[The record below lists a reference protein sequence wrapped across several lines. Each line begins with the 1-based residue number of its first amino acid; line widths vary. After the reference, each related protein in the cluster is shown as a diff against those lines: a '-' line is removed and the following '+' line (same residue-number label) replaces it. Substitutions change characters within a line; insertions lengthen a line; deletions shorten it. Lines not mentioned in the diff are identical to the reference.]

1 MQTVSKIHVY
11 KIKISV
17 SGGQQQE
24 IRMKSTS
31 PEKKGTCSKTK
42 VATPADPNL
51 TSDEW
56 TISATQLTWSNKK
69 SFVPSFANM
78 MS

>member
-11 KIKISV
+11 NIKISV

-31 PEKKGTCSKTK
+31 PEKKEPVPKQKLRPPPT
-42 VATPADPNL
+42 L
-51 TSDEW
+51 T
-56 TISATQLTWSNKK
+56 
-69 SFVPSFANM
+69 
-78 MS
+78 